1 MKVRGRYGL
10 WSGTVLQPDI
20 LVPLA
25 ASEGKLALAFASLWR
40 RSRMMRR
47 YGILDPGRGWQN
59 DPLRLVGG
67 GEAVCIP
74 SFGAHPRRV
83 ESDISMLVPCVPRQ
97 TVSTRP
103 RNAPAHNIWR
113 DMQYRSAIL
122 LAQKAQGSQLD
133 GKKGG
138 G

>member
-1 MKVRGRYGL
+1 MEWDGAAARYLSAVG
-10 WSGTVLQPDI
+10 
-20 LVPLA
+20 
-25 ASEGKLALAFASLWR
+25 SERRKAGSCFCLALATQPDDAQIR
-40 RSRMMRR
+40 
-47 YGILDPGRGWQN
+47 ILDPGRGWQN